1 MSKHRTKNL
10 PLTSEKSDSKKKL
23 PAKGKDKIIE
33 VNLKEVIFGFM
44 TVFGTTFILVSGMMY
59 LRDFWRFRR
68 QQALIEGAKEILYKF
83 RRGGD
88 TSEKD

>member
-1 MSKHRTKNL
+1 MTNQ
-10 PLTSEKSDSKKKL
+10 KSDSKKKL

-33 VNLKEVIFGFM
+33 VNLREVIIGFLSL
-44 TVFGTTFILVSGMMY
+44 FGTTFILVSGMMY
-59 LRDFWRFRR
+59 LRDSWRFRR

-88 TSEKD
+88 ESEKNG

>member
-1 MSKHRTKNL
+1 M
-10 PLTSEKSDSKKKL
+10 TSEKSDPKKKL

-33 VNLKEVIFGFM
+33 VNLREVIIGFFSL
-44 TVFGTTFILVSGMMY
+44 FGTTFILVSGMMY

>member
-1 MSKHRTKNL
+1 M
-10 PLTSEKSDSKKKL
+10 TSEKSDPKKKL

-33 VNLKEVIFGFM
+33 VNLREVIIGFL
-44 TVFGTTFILVSGMMY
+44 TLFGTTFILVSGMMY
-59 LRDFWRFRR
+59 LRDFWRFKR

-88 TSEKD
+88 ESEKNR

>member
-1 MSKHRTKNL
+1 MT
-10 PLTSEKSDSKKKL
+10 TEKSNSKKKL

-33 VNLKEVIFGFM
+33 VNLKEVIIGFLAL
-44 TVFGTTFILVSGMMY
+44 FGTTFILVSGMMY
-59 LRDFWRFRR
+59 FRDSWRFKR
-68 QQALIEGAKEILYKF
+68 QQALIEGAKELLNKF